1 VRWEGVHMRW
11 QGIYNSCQVSMRRQ
25 PAAGMF
31 LVLLLLSALICAQAT
46 SLLSEQLHQHSSQ
59 HCCALCHIGPL
70 PFLQPAVAA
79 YIAPVLAAAWFERSH
94 QLDTPHDIML
104 TAGYSRAPP
113 A

>member
-1 VRWEGVHMRW
+1 MASGF
-11 QGIYNSCQVSMRRQ
+11 YNSCRVLNRRQ
-25 PAAGMF
+25 PAAGILLV
-31 LVLLLLSALICAQAT
+31 LVLLLLSAVICAQAT

-59 HCCALCHIGPL
+59 HCCALCHVGPL

-94 QLDTPHDIML
+94 KLDAPHDVLL